1 MMQVVSTIPDA
12 PGALP
17 LLGHTVQL
25 VRRPLSFVESLAA
38 HGDLVRIRIGPV
50 SAVVVSDPRVL
61 DRLLHDDRVF
71 DKGGPFFDRAR
82 EVVGDSLPVCPHSAH
97 RRLRRLA
104 QPSFHKSRLPGYAE
118 IMTNQITAVVE
129 RWRDGQ
135 VLDVLRETT
144 TIASNTLVAT
154 MFSESLP
161 PEVLQRMLTDLAVI
175 VNGIYQRVI
184 VPRRL
189 AGLNL
194 LGTWRYERA
203 SRRLREDMSV
213 IIAARRGD
221 GRDHGDLL
229 SALLDADDPDSDR
242 PRLGDEEIIGQLLSF
257 FWAGTETTGS
267 TVAWALHMLAHY
279 PEVER
284 RLFEEVDAVLGG
296 RAATYADLAQL
307 ELTGRIITET
317 MRLWP
322 SAWLLTRTTTVDTV
336 LAGHEIAA
344 GTTIVFGAY
353 LIHRHPDQLRVDRFD
368 PDRWLPGNA
377 APQRIS
383 YVPFGSGARKCMG
396 DVFSQ
401 TEATLMLATIAA
413 RWRLSHVADA
423 HVRPK
428 ATAILSPSGLRML
441 ASARTS
447 YQQ

>member
-1 MMQVVSTIPDA
+1 MVSTIPAA

-17 LLGHTVQL
+17 LLGHAIQL

-38 HGDLVRIRIGPV
+38 HGNLVRIRIGTV

-71 DKGGPFFDRAR
+71 DKGGPLFDRAR

-104 QPSFHKSRLPGYAE
+104 QPSFPGYAE

-175 VNGIYQRVI
+175 VNGIYRRVI

-189 AGLNL
+189 ARLNL
-194 LGTWRYERA
+194 LGAWRYERA
-203 SRRLREDMSV
+203 SRRLRADMSM

-229 SALLDADDPDSDR
+229 SALLDADDPDSDQS
-242 PRLGDEEIIGQLLSF
+242 RLGDEEIIGQLLSF

-279 PEVER
+279 PEAEQ
-284 RLFEEVDAVLGG
+284 RLFAEVDAALGG
-296 RAATYADLAQL
+296 RAATYADLEQL

-368 PDRWLPGNA
+368 PDRWLPGNT

-423 HVRPK
+423 RVRPK
-428 ATAILSPSGLRML
+428 ATAILSPSGLRMD
-441 ASARTS
+441 ASARTGHR
-447 YQQ
+447 Q